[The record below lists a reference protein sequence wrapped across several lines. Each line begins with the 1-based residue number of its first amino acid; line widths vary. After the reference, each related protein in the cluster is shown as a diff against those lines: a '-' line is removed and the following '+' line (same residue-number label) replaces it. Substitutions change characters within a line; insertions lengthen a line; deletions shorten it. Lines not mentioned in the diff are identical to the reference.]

1 MARTLLAAAI
11 AAPWVIWAVVRGT
24 GLELPYPVAPAL
36 AFTPYVALTAF
47 VPVVAAALLRR
58 WQVAVVAL
66 VAGVA
71 LVGYVLPRGVQFSDP
86 AAVGSGNG
94 LTVMSVNVLVGTAD
108 PATVMR
114 IAREHDVDVLSLQES
129 RPDWL
134 ARLDADGAAAR
145 FPHRSAAPIDVALLS
160 RRPLR
165 PTGQPA
171 EGDLTIGS
179 TTVRVTAVHPLPPV
193 STERWRDWHDE
204 LNALPGTGGA
214 TRRILA
220 GDFNATLDHPEL
232 RGVLGRGYQDAADAV
247 GDGWRT
253 TWPAGRRFPPE
264 ITIDH
269 VLADKRIGVAA
280 YSVRKVPGSDHR
292 AIVARLVVEP

>member
-36 AFTPYVALTAF
+36 ALTPYVALTAF
-47 VPVVAAALLRR
+47 VPVVVAALLRR

-71 LVGYVLPRGVQFSDP
+71 LAGYVLPRGVQFTDP
-86 AAVGSGNG
+86 AVGSGNE

-129 RPDWL
+129 RPAWL
-134 ARLDADGAAAR
+134 ARLDAEGAAAR
-145 FPHRSAAPIDVALLS
+145 FPHRSAAPVDIALLS
-160 RRPLR
+160 TRPLR

-171 EGDLTIGS
+171 EGDLTVGS
-179 TTVRVTAVHPLPPV
+179 TTVRITSVQ
-193 STERWRDWHDE
+193 
-204 LNALPGTGGA
+204 
-214 TRRILA
+214 I
-220 GDFNATLDHPEL
+220 
-232 RGVLGRGYQDAADAV
+232 GRA
-247 GDGWRT
+247 
-253 TWPAGRRFPPE
+253 
-264 ITIDH
+264 H
-269 VLADKRIGVAA
+269 V
-280 YSVRKVPGSDHR
+280 
-292 AIVARLVVEP
+292 